1 VLLAIIVLITLVA
14 SAVLALIGTRFWP
27 FTLSALSLGWLLVN
41 KPLEG
46 PVLWVLTPGHG
57 LALSDLLCPL
67 GLGLAA
73 VLLYHRRASSTG
85 QRTFD

>member
-14 SAVLALIGTRFWP
+14 SAVLALIGTRFGP
-27 FTLSALSLGWLLVN
+27 LTLSAFSVGWLLVD

-46 PVLWVLTPGHG
+46 PVLWVLTPGQG

-85 QRTFD
+85 HRTLD

>member
-27 FTLSALSLGWLLVN
+27 LALAVLSVGWLLVN

-57 LALSDLLCPL
+57 LVLSDLLCPL

-73 VLLYHRRASSTG
+73 VLLYHRRPTSS
-85 QRTFD
+85 DNA